1 MRSQLDTK
9 LSFDIPNMSNDK
21 QKGKNVHNKLLKV
34 SNTVE
39 KVIIYPQRRELTW
52 HTLSPKRDTVLL
64 KVSDQLSSRFSQ
76 EKAPS
81 RLDYY
86 HSLESGLCSSTKFM
100 PLVELSWTADNQA

>member
-39 KVIIYPQRRELTW
+39 KVIIYPQRRELT
-52 HTLSPKRDTVLL
+52 
-64 KVSDQLSSRFSQ
+64 
-76 EKAPS
+76 
-81 RLDYY
+81 
-86 HSLESGLCSSTKFM
+86 
-100 PLVELSWTADNQA
+100 